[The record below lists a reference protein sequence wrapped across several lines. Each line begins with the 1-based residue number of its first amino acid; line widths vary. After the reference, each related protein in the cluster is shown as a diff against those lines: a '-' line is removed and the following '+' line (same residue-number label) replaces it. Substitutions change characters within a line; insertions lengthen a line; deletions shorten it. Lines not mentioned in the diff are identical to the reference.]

1 MVNTLAAVKEEEIK
15 DEPVEIKEEELDESE
30 IKVEDDGEIKVED
43 DGAPKPKR
51 QKILNVEIK
60 GMLMYAFDLVQQK
73 TKYIFKVNLCDI
85 GVIFDHAFKEFVVQC
100 T

>member
-1 MVNTLAAVKEEEIK
+1 MKEEEIK
-15 DEPVEIKEEELDESE
+15 DEPLEIKEEELDESE

-60 GMLMYAFDLVQQK
+60 GMLMFAFDYCT
-73 TKYIFKVNLCDI
+73 TKYI
-85 GVIFDHAFKEFVVQC
+85 
-100 T
+100 

>member
-1 MVNTLAAVKEEEIK
+1 MKEEEIK
-15 DEPVEIKEEELDESE
+15 DEPVEVKEEELDESE

-43 DGAPKPKR
+43 DGAPNPKR

-60 GMLMYAFDLVQQK
+60 GMLMHAFDLYNKK

-85 GVIFDHAFKEFVVQC
+85 GVIFDQKNLLYLVLVCVQC

>member
-1 MVNTLAAVKEEEIK
+1 MNYSLAAVKEEEIK

-60 GMLMYAFDLVQQK
+60 GMLLLMYAFDLVQK
-73 TKYIFKVNLCDI
+73 KLNTYLRLNDVMW
-85 GVIFDHAFKEFVVQC
+85 G
-100 T
+100 